1 MVARAPG
8 VRGGRR
14 KHDRRLR
21 RLQRREGRVRR
32 TLGLNE
38 LIERNLIYVAPLL
51 FVGTAFVLERRRTRT
66 SAVVVATAFVLYLV
80 TATPYHIDIPVFFD
94 APGLAI
100 LPGLDR
106 AVGLSDAG
114 ATVLLVVLALASAA
128 LVLFVRGTR
137 STAGPVVAAAA
148 AVFVLAWNF
157 YGEVSFARSAHK
169 EADRNLR
176 TMPRPL
182 DWVDRSVPGDTQVY
196 YLGQGI
202 DDTGDIVQLEFWNR
216 KVQHVWSFDGT
227 APGPGPTV
235 VPEVVA
241 PDGRLEPS
249 QGVQYMV
256 ADEGIS
262 PVGHVIA
269 RKIHRGGR
277 GARLW
282 RLVRDRAAAAR
293 QPDRRGDLPRRVGQ
307 AEHGAEPV
315 LRPGNGRS
323 IVKVHVS
330 RTEAAAR
337 YPATVVVSVG
347 KLVLTGDPGARRPAL
362 AVVNFTRRWRVRNN
376 LNHTFVFEAPPP
388 PFRVQTSVTPFPHS
402 RDPRIGDPRDLG
414 ANISYTVTVI
424 AARASRGACA
434 RSGGCRASA
443 RAFGA

>member
-1 MVARAPG
+1 MIVAFG
-8 VRGGRR
+8 VYGAVKAAYVG
-14 KHDRRLR
+14 
-21 RLQRREGRVRR
+21 
-32 TLGLNE
+32 TLGLNQ

-51 FVGTAFVLERRRTRT
+51 FVGTAFVLEQRRART

-114 ATVLLVVLALASAA
+114 ATALLVVLTLASAA
-128 LVLFVRGTR
+128 VVLFVRGTR
-137 STAGPVVAAAA
+137 SSAGPVVAAAA

-182 DWVDRSVPGDTQVY
+182 DWVDRSVPGGTQVY

-216 KVQHVWSFDGT
+216 TVQHVWSFDGT

-235 VPEVVA
+235 VPEVVT

-256 ADEGIS
+256 ADSGVS

-269 RKIHRGGR
+269 RKLHHGGR
-277 GARLW
+277 GTRLW
-282 RLVRDRAAAAR
+282 RLVRIAPPLRVS
-293 QPDRRGDLPRRVGQ
+293 QTVEGIYPDGWGKPNTALNQYSV
-307 AEHGAEPV
+307 
-315 LRPGNGRS
+315 PGNGRS

-330 RTEAAAR
+330 RTDAAAR
-337 YPATVVVSVG
+337 YPAKVVVSVG

-362 AVVNFTRRWRVRNN
+362 AVVQFTRTWRVRNN
-376 LNHTFVFEAPPP
+376 LNHTFVFQAPPP

-414 ANISYTVTVI
+414 ANITYTVI
-424 AARASRGACA
+424 S
-434 RSGGCRASA
+434 
-443 RAFGA
+443 